1 MSLLQALVL
10 GLVQGLTE
18 FLPVSSSAHL
28 VLIPALVGW
37 ESPGLAFL
45 TFLHAGTLAG
55 LVIYFR
61 RDLLWLAGGV
71 FSPGPRRSLLVLM
84 ILATIPGAA
93 VGALFE
99 KQFEAQF
106 GRPVSVGLQLAFTG
120 VILIAADLIASRRN
134 APRGQDGGSPGPED
148 PAEADAALAKTVT
161 PVAALGVGLAQAVS
175 IIPGISR
182 SGATIGAAMAAGLT
196 RIQAARFS
204 FLVAIPILAG
214 AVIFEL
220 PKLRGGSAG
229 GAALAAG
236 FIASAV
242 SGYAA
247 VAGLI
252 GYLQRRGLGAF
263 AAYCIVAGVASALLL
278 AGG

>member
-28 VLIPALVGW
+28 VLVPALAGW

-45 TFLHAGTLAG
+45 TFLHAGTLLG
-55 LVIYFR
+55 LIVYFR

-71 FSPGPRRSLLVLM
+71 FSPGPRRSLLLLM
-84 ILATIPGAA
+84 ALATVPGALIG
-93 VGALFE
+93 VLFE

-106 GRPVSVGLQLAFTG
+106 GRPVSVGFQLAFSG
-120 VILIAADLIASRRN
+120 VILIAADLIARRK
-134 APRGQDGGSPGPED
+134 ATPGASSE
-148 PAEADAALAKTVT
+148 PAGLEGPAGADAALAESVT
-161 PVAALGVGLAQAVS
+161 PVTALGVGFAQAVS
-175 IIPGISR
+175 IVPGISR

-196 RIQAARFS
+196 RSQAARFS

-220 PKLRGGSAG
+220 PKLSGGSAG
-229 GAALAAG
+229 GAALAVG

-242 SGYAA
+242 
-247 VAGLI
+247 
-252 GYLQRRGLGAF
+252 
-263 AAYCIVAGVASALLL
+263 
-278 AGG
+278 